1 MLKELNLNLYKGD
14 GQTIAERK
22 EKIPEFDASNC
33 YENPANYIASIGL
46 RHAVNVAITLG
57 QPLLVTGEP
66 GTGKTQLAESVR
78 FELGLPKF
86 AFYTKTTSTASD
98 LFYQYDAL
106 RRFQDANMGE
116 KKHTNIEDYIT
127 YQALGKAILLS
138 LSPEKKDKSVP
149 KDLREGGPTR
159 SVVLID
165 EIDKAPR
172 DFPNDILNE
181 IENME
186 FTVKESGQT
195 FKAEKK
201 FHPILIL
208 TSNSEKNLPDAFLRR
223 CVFYHIDFPSKQE
236 LIDIVNKRFNG
247 RSDFA
252 PEFVSQVIDKFMDI
266 RGLHLK
272 KKPATAEFLNWLK
285 ILKAKDID
293 INNLEAGET
302 EAWMLSFS
310 ILAKNIDDLKL
321 MKKKFET
328 TSKN

>member
-14 GQTIAERK
+14 GKTIAQRN
-22 EKIPEFDASNC
+22 EKIPEFDESEC
-33 YENPANYIASIGL
+33 FDVPENYIASEGL

-66 GTGKTQLAESVR
+66 GTGKTQLAASIAH
-78 FELGLPKF
+78 ELGLPQLN
-86 AFYTKTTSTASD
+86 FYTKTTSTASD

-106 RRFQDANMGE
+106 RRFQDANMGD
-116 KKHTNIEDYIT
+116 KKQTNINDYIE
-127 YQALGKAILLS
+127 YQALGNAIHLS
-138 LSPEKKDKSVP
+138 MPPEEANQYLP
-149 KDLREGGPTR
+149 EDLRGKGPTR

-201 FHPILIL
+201 FHPIIIL

-223 CVFYHIDFPSKQE
+223 CVFYHIEFPSKQE
-236 LIDIVNKRFNG
+236 LSDIVNKRFNG
-247 RSDFA
+247 SSDFA
-252 PEFVSQVIDKFMDI
+252 PEFVSQAIDKFTDI

-293 INNLEAGET
+293 IDNLEDGQA

-310 ILAKNIDDLKL
+310 ILAKNSDDLKL

-328 TSKN
+328 ASKN